1 MRAPAVAL
9 VCALLTPVAPAA
21 GALPVAAAAAHSGAA
36 AQDPQPAPPVPE
48 AAERIDFARQ
58 IAPIFV
64 QRCIECH
71 GEKLQK
77 GDLRLDR
84 RELALPAD
92 DETSWSVVP
101 GKPDA
106 SELIRRL
113 GLPLSDEEI
122 MPNKGEPLSK
132 PQQELLRRWVAE
144 GAEWSAAGDEAI
156 QHLLAAQVIPKLV
169 FELPPRD
176 EASQA
181 AIAAAVAA
189 LQQKGVIVQRVAAD
203 TEALDVNFSLLREAV
218 GDAEL
223 ALLPPLAPVLVWLNL
238 SRTGV
243 TDRGLEA
250 LAGLRELRR
259 LQASNLAAADR
270 GFAALKALP
279 KLEVLN
285 AYGTSLSDATLLELA
300 GCDKLQRLYVW
311 QSKVTQAGRD
321 ALVAR
326 LPQVQVDLGDYV
338 EERLAKAAQE
348 IAEREAR
355 NKAINTVCP
364 VLDKPADPAIHA
376 EHDGR
381 RVAFCCNKCK
391 AAFLKE
397 PAKYAEKL
405 PPAENAPG
413 KAPEKPAD
421 GSK

>member
-1 MRAPAVAL
+1 MPPAVGL
-9 VCALLTPVAPAA
+9 PAVGSTA
-21 GALPVAAAAAHSGAA
+21 VGRA
-36 AQDPQPAPPVPE
+36 AQDPQPAPPAPE
-48 AAERIDFARQ
+48 AAAPVDFARQ
-58 IAPIFV
+58 VAPIFV

-84 RELALPAD
+84 RELALPPD
-92 DETSWSVVP
+92 DDTSWSIVP

-122 MPNKGEPLSK
+122 MPNKGEPLTK

-144 GAEWSAAGDEAI
+144 GAAWDAAGDAAI
-156 QHLLAAQVIPKLV
+156 QQLLADQVVPKLV

-176 EASQA
+176 EAAQA
-181 AIAAAVAA
+181 AIQAAIAA
-189 LQQKGVIVQRVAAD
+189 LQQKGIIVQRVAAD

-218 GDAEL
+218 GDAEVE
-223 ALLPPLAPVLVWLNL
+223 LLRPLAPVLVWLNIA
-238 SRTGV
+238 RTSV
-243 TDRGLEA
+243 TDRGLA
-250 LAGLRELRR
+250 VVASLGELRR
-259 LQASNLAAADR
+259 LQASNLAAVDR
-270 GFAALKALP
+270 GFAALRALP

-285 AYGTSLSDATLLELA
+285 AYGTRLSDQTLSEL
-300 GCDKLQRLYVW
+300 GDCRQLQRVYAW
-311 QSKVTQAGRD
+311 QSQVTKAGRD

-326 LPQVQVDLGDYV
+326 LPKVQVDLGDYV

-355 NKAINTVCP
+355 NKPVNTTCP

-376 EHDGR
+376 EHEGR

-397 PAKYAEKL
+397 PAKYADKL
-405 PPAENAPG
+405 SAVTKPAEA
-413 KAPEKPAD
+413 AKPAE